1 MAFATTAM
9 IVGGTAALGAFSG
22 YSSAKTANMSAKAQE
37 KEAKRRYALQSG
49 TAKNQLEEQR
59 GIAREKM
66 TEISKQFL
74 AASGS
79 MQAASGESLTGG
91 NVRSRIKR
99 DLGSK
104 ESEAKSKVAQ
114 EINTNAINIAQG
126 MLAEKIDTEAIIGQA
141 RLSKQSVLLGTL
153 NGGLQGA
160 STGMSLA
167 SGIKGFKSPKATPK
181 IG

>member
-1 MAFATTAM
+1 MAFATTAL
-9 IVGGTAALGAFSG
+9 VVAGASTAMGLFSG

-37 KEAKRRYALQSG
+37 KEAKRRYALQAG
-49 TAKNQLEEQR
+49 TTKNQLEEQR
-59 GIAREKM
+59 GIARDKM

-104 ESEAKSKVAQ
+104 ESEASIQKLSEV
-114 EINTNAINIAQG
+114 NTNVINIAQG

-141 RLSKQSVLLGTL
+141 RLSKKNVLMETAMGA
-153 NGGLQGA
+153 LQGV
-160 STGMSLA
+160 SSGSSSMSGL
-167 SGIKGFKSPKATPK
+167 KSLN
-181 IG
+181 IVRS